1 MHPHQESI
9 VNTGLKK
16 TSSLPVGKEI
26 DITSRAM
33 KALSHPVRLQIVK
46 YLALGELSVTEL
58 TDRITTHSQSSISQH
73 LGFLFKNGI
82 VSNRREGTLH
92 FYKINDWRTGLLI
105 RMIMETFCPNSSAQ
119 AAAYHQAQDTALT
132 IA

>member
-1 MHPHQESI
+1 MYLYQD
-9 VNTGLKK
+9 
-16 TSSLPVGKEI
+16 SSVAAVQNKAAGLPVGNEI